1 MNRPTR
7 TRRISRITELRVK
20 NFRSIADA
28 TLSLPPITALVGP
41 NASGKSNVM
50 DALRFVGEA
59 VRVSLDSALTSRDG
73 IGGIRRWQRGGRP
86 FNIEIGLKVKSGIYS
101 IDYKFIVAGD
111 PDRGYRVREEQGEI
125 SRLHDNEVSSDFQ
138 IKNGKVVS
146 PKWLLTDN
154 QNLEEEEDFETTSL
168 AMPTLV
174 RLSPFRSLGR
184 DREDPRLAMRSAL
197 IRLRRVLSEIRC
209 YHIFPNTLRQPQ
221 FLLSP
226 YPLGEGGEN
235 LATVLR
241 DMQKKSP
248 EAMELIKQ
256 ALKVLVPGVTDLR
269 VTQAGRYLVT
279 QLRHTNT
286 SHRGANPWFDLSQES
301 DGTLRLLGLLVALYQ
316 HPYLGFIGIEE
327 PELTVH
333 PGALA
338 ALADVL
344 QEASRRSQ
352 ILVTTHSPDLIDRL
366 STDQLRV
373 VKLVKGVTEIG
384 SVLQTQAEAVRQNL
398 FSPGELHRIEGLEP
412 DFRN

>member
-1 MNRPTR
+1 MNRPPR
-7 TRRISRITELRVK
+7 TRRRARITELRIK
-20 NFRSIADA
+20 NFRSVADA
-28 TLSLPPITALVGP
+28 TLSLTPLTALVGP

-50 DALRFVGEA
+50 DALRFAGEA

-86 FNIEIGLKVKSGIYS
+86 FNIEIGLKVKSGTYS
-101 IDYKFIVAGD
+101 TDYKFIVAGD
-111 PDRGYRVREEQGEI
+111 SDRGYRVREERGEI
-125 SRLHDNEVSSDFQ
+125 SGLHDNKVSSDFQ
-138 IKNGKVVS
+138 IKNGKIVS

-174 RLSPFRSLGR
+174 RLSPFRLL
-184 DREDPRLAMRSAL
+184 DRGLEDPRLAMRSAL

-221 FLLSP
+221 SLLSP

-248 EAMELIKQ
+248 QAMEPIKQ

-286 SHRGANPWFDLSQES
+286 SHSGANPWFDLSQES

-384 SVLQTQAEAVRQNL
+384 PVLQTQAEAVRQNL
-398 FSPGELHRIEGLEP
+398 FSPGELHRMEGLEP
-412 DFRN
+412 DFGN